1 MAESHVVSGL
11 VSKRSELSGLL
22 AHHQEVIRQLATS
35 ICNIDGAI
43 KLFDP
48 DYDLRTIKPRSKRQA
63 NYWFEHGEMPRMILD
78 ELRIADGQLTTR
90 QIAESMLMKTGKP
103 ADSQKDWDSVL
114 KVVHETLNRMTKSG
128 SVRFA
133 GKSSGPRNA
142 PHLWELV

>member
-11 VSKRSELSGLL
+11 VAKRSELSGLL
-22 AHHQEVIRQLATS
+22 AQHQEVIRQLATS

-43 KLFDP
+43 KLFDS
-48 DYDLRTIKPRSKRQA
+48 DYDLRTIKSKAPRQA
-63 NYWFEHGEMPRMILD
+63 NYWFEPGVMPRMILD

-90 QIAESMLMKTGKP
+90 QIAENMLMKVEKQ
-103 ADSQKDWDSVL
+103 ADGQKEWDSVL
-114 KVVHETLNRMTKSG
+114 KVVHAALNRMAKNG
-128 SVRFA
+128 SIRFA